1 MKLLVL
7 CAVLA
12 AATASV
18 VKDDVFGFT
27 ITKDSLG
34 KNIYFTLLI
43 GKFWLFY
50 EVEVEKLSDFKAF
63 KITIIKL
70 LHCNDM

>member
-7 CAVLA
+7 CAVLT

-27 ITKDSLG
+27 ITKDTLG
-34 KNIYFTLLI
+34 KDIYFSKNSISTSLI
-43 GKFWLFY
+43 KK
-50 EVEVEKLSDFKAF
+50 KLMVMFV
-63 KITIIKL
+63 KI
-70 LHCNDM
+70 